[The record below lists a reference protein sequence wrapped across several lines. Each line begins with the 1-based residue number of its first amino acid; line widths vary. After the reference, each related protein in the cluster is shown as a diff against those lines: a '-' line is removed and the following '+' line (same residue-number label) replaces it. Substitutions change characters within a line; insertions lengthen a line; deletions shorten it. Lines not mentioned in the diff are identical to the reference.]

1 MPVTSLLPFCFIY
14 SLIVSG
20 AMFTNFF
27 KDRII
32 FLLSL
37 MIFLTGCSVWDNFI
51 TYFNLYYNA
60 DELYTKIEK
69 QILDQ
74 KKDLF
79 SIETPTI
86 PPAANADVQK
96 LIEKCSVILQF
107 HSNTSYVDDALM
119 MLGKAFYFQKNYLKS
134 QQKFKELIASQPNS
148 SYVLESRLWIGKCD
162 MRLRNYAD
170 GLALLRAVRTI
181 AIEEDEEEIMEEAF
195 IEEIVY
201 RKTIGDIPAA
211 ILTANEFLEL
221 SDNDKTNGELW
232 YEVGNLNLEI
242 DDIENAVIAY
252 ENVFDYSPG
261 YDLEVAAKIKLGRA
275 LRESGRPEEALSI
288 FADMRSKDK
297 YSEKYSDLELEMGIT
312 QSALGKYDDAL
323 GLFVIVDTTYKN
335 TPTSGAAK
343 YEIGSVYEHGLK
355 LLDSAAVYYQNA
367 SMAALPKEY
376 LNPAKDKNRLFSRY
390 VLLKKDLNKYGQ
402 QLFYLQNP
410 EEFKKDSVKYVQD
423 SLAIAEEIS
432 NVKELQEI
440 WSGFGDILG
449 GTEDTTGYYQD
460 SVTVASILV
469 TQLRDSLDYITR
481 DSIFTK
487 VRNPQPQDSLIVAQF
502 DSMLT
507 NRTFDPMGQQKIEQ
521 RKRERELMANQLV
534 ASLPDTLK
542 FRNNPPKRP
551 KISEDSL
558 KTLLSKTQ
566 LEFGNLFL
574 SEFDMPDSAYK
585 YYYSNLTEYPNN
597 AYYATSIFA
606 MGSYYLTLNNQKSA
620 DSLFNIIY
628 DNYKDESVV
637 NAAAVKLNKPLIDLN
652 YDPALE
658 EYKMA
663 EEYLLAEDYY
673 TAIDKF
679 KDIPQLYPTSAFAP
693 KAIYAS
699 GWIEEN
705 KLNDYTAAVESYD
718 TLIARYPASEYV
730 RVIAPKVTFY
740 KQEKRKQESALLDSL
755 NALAQSDSLVG
766 DTSLVLEG
774 TIPLVD
780 TVQVAVSEDEQTP
793 IDQENEALFEAKK
806 SPVIKEPVWNP
817 RKRR

>member
-1 MPVTSLLPFCFIY
+1 
-14 SLIVSG
+14 
-20 AMFTNFF
+20 
-27 KDRII
+27 
-32 FLLSL
+32 

-79 SIETPTI
+79 SIESPVI

-119 MLGKAFYFQKNYLKS
+119 MLGKAFYYQKNYLKS
-134 QQKFKELIASQPNS
+134 QQKFKELITSQPNS
-148 SYVLESRLWIGKCD
+148 GYVLESRLWIGKCD

-170 GLALLRAVRTI
+170 GLALLGEVRTI

-221 SDNDKTNGELW
+221 SDNDKINGELW
-232 YEVGNLNLEI
+232 YEVGNLNMEI

-275 LRESGRPEEALSI
+275 LRESGKPEEALSI
-288 FADMRSKDK
+288 FSDMRSKDK
-297 YSEKYSDLELEMGIT
+297 YSDKYSDLELEMGIT
-312 QSALGKYDDAL
+312 QSALGEYDEAL
-323 GLFVIVDTTYKN
+323 ELFVIVDTTYKN
-335 TPTSGAAK
+335 TPNSGAAK
-343 YEIGSVYEHGLK
+343 YEIGSVYEYGIK
-355 LLDSAAVYYQNA
+355 LLDSAAVYYQRA
-367 SMAALPKEY
+367 STVTLPKEY
-376 LNPAKDKNRLFSRY
+376 MNPAKDKNRLFSRY
-390 VLLKKDLNKYGQ
+390 VLLKKDLNKYGK
-402 QLFYLQNP
+402 QLFYLQYP
-410 EEFKKDSVKYVQD
+410 EEFNKDSVKYVQD

-440 WSGFGDILG
+440 WSGLGDIMG
-449 GTEDTTGYYQD
+449 EDTTGYYQD
-460 SVTVASILV
+460 SVTVANLLV
-469 TQLRDSLDYITR
+469 NLLKDSLEFINR
-481 DSIFTK
+481 DSIFSK

-521 RKRERELMANQLV
+521 RKRERESMANQLV

-542 FRNNPPKRP
+542 FKNNPPKRP
-551 KISEDSL
+551 KITEDSL
-558 KTLLSKTQ
+558 KTLLSKNQ
-566 LEFGNLFL
+566 LELGNLFL
-574 SEFDMPDSAYK
+574 SEFNMPDSAYK
-585 YYYSNLTEYPNN
+585 YYYSNLTEYPNSI
-597 AYYATSIFA
+597 YYATSMFA
-606 MGSYYLTLNNQKSA
+606 MGSYYLTVNNQKSA

-652 YDPALE
+652 YDPAIE
-658 EYKMA
+658 EYKLA
-663 EEYLLAEDYY
+663 EEFLLADDYY
-673 TAIDKF
+673 GAIDKL
-679 KDIPQLYPTSAFAP
+679 KEIPELYPKSSIAP

-705 KLNDYTAAVESYD
+705 KLKDYSSAVETYD
-718 TLIARYPASEYV
+718 TLIAKYPSSEYV
-730 RVIAPKVTFY
+730 RVIAPKVSFY
-740 KQEKRKQESALLDSL
+740 KQEKRKQETALLDSL
-755 NALAQSDSLVG
+755 NALTKLDSLAT
-766 DTSLVLEG
+766 DTSLVQKE
-774 TIPLVD
+774 TIPVKDTIQVVLTEGEPTPVD
-780 TVQVAVSEDEQTP
+780 E
-793 IDQENEALFEAKK
+793 ENKALFEAKK
-806 SPVIKEPVWNP
+806 TPEIKDPVWNP

>member
-1 MPVTSLLPFCFIY
+1 
-14 SLIVSG
+14 
-20 AMFTNFF
+20 
-27 KDRII
+27 
-32 FLLSL
+32 

-79 SIETPTI
+79 SIESPVI

-119 MLGKAFYFQKNYLKS
+119 MLGKAFYYQKNYLKS
-134 QQKFKELIASQPNS
+134 QQKFKELITSQPNS
-148 SYVLESRLWIGKCD
+148 DYVLESRLWIGKCD

-170 GLALLRAVRTI
+170 GLALLGEVRTI

-221 SDNDKTNGELW
+221 SDNDKINGELW
-232 YEVGNLNLEI
+232 YEVGNLNMEI

-252 ENVFDYSPG
+252 ENVFEYSPG

-275 LRESGRPEEALSI
+275 LREFGETEEALSI
-288 FADMRSKDK
+288 FTEMRSKDK
-297 YSEKYSDLELEMGIT
+297 YSDKYSDLELEMGIT
-312 QSALGKYDDAL
+312 QSALGNFDEAID
-323 GLFVIVDTTYKN
+323 LFVIVDTTYKN
-335 TPTSGAAK
+335 TPNSGAAK
-343 YEIGSVYEHGLK
+343 FEIGSVYELGLK
-355 LLDSAAVYYQNA
+355 LLDSAAVYYQKA
-367 SMAALPKEY
+367 STSTLPKEY

-390 VLLKKDLNKYGQ
+390 SLLKKDLNKYGK
-402 QLFYLQNP
+402 QLFYLQYP
-410 EEFKKDSVKYVQD
+410 EEFKEDSVQYVQD
-423 SLAIAEEIS
+423 SLAVAEEIA

-440 WSGFGDILG
+440 WSGFGDMMG
-449 GTEDTTGYYQD
+449 EDTTGYYQD
-460 SVTVASILV
+460 SVTVANILV
-469 TQLRDSLDYITR
+469 TQLRDSLEYITK
-481 DSIFTK
+481 DSIFAK
-487 VRNPQPQDSLIVAQF
+487 VRNPQPQDSVIIARF

-507 NRTFDPMGQQKIEQ
+507 NRTFDPMAMQKIEQ
-521 RKRERELMANQLV
+521 KKRERESLANQLV

-542 FRNNPPKRP
+542 FKNNPPQRP
-551 KISEDSL
+551 KITEDSL
-558 KTLLSKTQ
+558 KTLLSKNQ
-566 LEFGNLFL
+566 LELGNLFL

-597 AYYATSIFA
+597 SYYATSMFA
-606 MGSYYLTLNNQKSA
+606 MGSYYLTVNNQKSA
-620 DSLFNIIY
+620 DSLFHIIY
-628 DNYKDESVV
+628 DNHKDESVV
-637 NAAAVKLNKPLIDLN
+637 NAAAIKLNKPLIDLN
-652 YDPALE
+652 YDPAME

-673 TAIDKF
+673 AAIDKF
-679 KDIPQLYPTSAFAP
+679 KDIPKLYPTSAIAP

-718 TLIARYPASEYV
+718 TLIAKYPASEYV
-730 RVIAPKVTFY
+730 RLIAPKVTVY

-755 NALAQSDSLVG
+755 NALAKKDSIVA
-766 DTSLVLEG
+766 DTSTVLEAK
-774 TIPLVD
+774 IPLPD
-780 TVQVAVSEDEQTP
+780 TVQVAVSEDELIP
-793 IDQENEALFEAKK
+793 VEQENQALFEAKK
-806 SPVIKEPVWNP
+806 TPVIKEPVWNP